1 MHGFILIICVVAACL
16 QACDTLNVALVN
28 IPGFHLEVVSGYI
41 HVLAPLFTPLTVYV
55 HPANL
60 ERPTAGYG
68 FRDWI
73 GHNRSDIL
81 LRALPDNGS
90 YSEHDAVVFV
100 SPEYDIPTMLA
111 FVNRSNP
118 RTIVLTCHGGCSTFV
133 KGTAVSTLETAKR
146 SVHFVA
152 LAPHAAVHASQ
163 VLKRRVHWVLPILPL
178 NPHRVCS
185 WEADMFPPLMSRS
198 IVQEPCLSGFA
209 IQGQLRLERRDYMML
224 WRDIEANWDV
234 VSKHPRFNVTILGSG
249 RLSDL
254 NITANAAKVVSH
266 QSLPYL
272 EFYSALHQSLALLT
286 LFSGD
291 TYYSVK
297 LSSSFIS
304 SFSAGTPL
312 LIDQRVHEVYQF
324 LHGDGFVPP
333 HYAIYKGE
341 SMTQSMLRVLSEGWT
356 YHRAVRAS
364 LLHRRERITEHTRN
378 FLTNI
383 LLIDLA
389 RKGRVLQ
396 DQGLHGIWYD
406 TSKGWCTSARCDPQ
420 MSSWVNL

>member
-1 MHGFILIICVVAACL
+1 MTLAAIVVMKMHKAC
-16 QACDTLNVALVN
+16 A
-28 IPGFHLEVVSGYI
+28 GYI

-146 SVHFVA
+146 YCRAPSLQAPTPKQCCRSVHFVA

-234 VSKHPRFNVTILGSG
+234 VSKHPRFAIVHHSVLLLLYHIF
-249 RLSDL
+249 
-254 NITANAAKVVSH
+254 AA
-266 QSLPYL
+266 
-272 EFYSALHQSLALLT
+272 
-286 LFSGD
+286 
-291 TYYSVK
+291 
-297 LSSSFIS
+297 
-304 SFSAGTPL
+304 
-312 LIDQRVHEVYQF
+312 
-324 LHGDGFVPP
+324 
-333 HYAIYKGE
+333 
-341 SMTQSMLRVLSEGWT
+341 
-356 YHRAVRAS
+356 
-364 LLHRRERITEHTRN
+364 
-378 FLTNI
+378 
-383 LLIDLA
+383 
-389 RKGRVLQ
+389 
-396 DQGLHGIWYD
+396 
-406 TSKGWCTSARCDPQ
+406 
-420 MSSWVNL
+420 